1 MTEFEEVPEFTNEI
15 KKLQKKYKSLY
26 DDLEVFKKAL
36 IQYLPN
42 STRWG
47 CRISNLGQNSYL

>member
-26 DDLEVFKKAL
+26 DDLEVFKKTLRLAR
-36 IQYLPN
+36 YY
-42 STRWG
+42 SG
-47 CRISNLGQNSYL
+47 KS